1 MLLLIKCPEKST
13 KSQATKRVTESRLSS
28 SSFFVS
34 PGFVRAGLKLLECV
48 TRPESSRL
56 SPFSLVSCVLSV
68 SWAPLS
74 VLCPCLS
81 ESERPSSA
89 LPLFFPPVCG
99 SLSFGPLPLSF
110 ASPSL
115 LSLSAV
121 LSLVIWSFSEVTES
135 CLSFHLIYLLQFPRC
150 HLLV

>member
-1 MLLLIKCPEKST
+1 MNAASQKMSSGIHAT
-13 KSQATKRVTESRLSS
+13 QATKKESESRHLSFY
-28 SSFFVS
+28 SFLCYSAFVS
-34 PGFVRAGLKLLECV
+34 AGLKLLECV
-48 TRPESSRL
+48 TELGSSRL
-56 SPFSLVSCVLSV
+56 SALSCCVSVNELSSLSL
-68 SWAPLS
+68 L
-74 VLCPCLS
+74 CLS
-81 ESERPSSA
+81 ESEHCCSA
-89 LPLFFPPVCG
+89 LPLFIPHVCG